1 MLPNSTQKVSNNNNH
16 YILINYRDQ
25 LIQDIKQHYANI
37 LALLRVVV
45 MGINANL
52 LMEIKNYA

>member
-1 MLPNSTQKVSNNNNH
+1 MIPNNAPKVSNNNN

-52 LMEIKNYA
+52 LMEIKNYV

>member
-1 MLPNSTQKVSNNNNH
+1 MIPNNTQKVSNNNIH

-25 LIQDIKQHYANI
+25 QIRDIKQLYANI
-37 LALLRVVV
+37 LELLRVVV